1 MTEKGEKIHR
11 LAFLL
16 HVFIVKC
23 YTFVFF
29 LIIIIYY
36 LDLNE
41 FMVE

>member
-1 MTEKGEKIHR
+1 MTEKGKNTQIG
-11 LAFLL
+11 FFL
-16 HVFIVKC
+16 HVFIGKC

-29 LIIIIYY
+29 FSNNIYY